1 MALKIGMIFPDY
13 ASQFVGMAK
22 ELYDNSRLIQE
33 YFEEASNCLNINFV
47 KLCFASSDSELVKM
61 SYAYPSLFLVSSAIS
76 ALLRERGIV
85 PYKVAGYSL
94 GEYAALCSI
103 GSITLPDGLYFLS
116 KFAALYQDE
125 LNGLD
130 VRTIKVKGL
139 LTKKL
144 KKLLE
149 TSGNKNSQIVI
160 SSYQAD
166 NIHTIVGVR
175 NAINAVE
182 LSILKINNVE
192 VEDIPSEAGLH
203 SLFMTP
209 VSSALKMYSEKIDIN
224 NTNISFITGV
234 DGLPIYLGASI
245 KEKLIQQIY
254 SPLLWKNVM
263 KDMHD
268 CDIFIHIG
276 PGNTL
281 AYITSIFYPKKLLFV
296 INKQSDLD
304 KLIQYLD

>member
-1 MALKIGMIFPDY
+1 MALKIGMLFPDY

-76 ALLRERGIV
+76 ALLREKGIV

-116 KFAALYQDE
+116 KFAALYQGE

-192 VEDIPSEAGLH
+192 VKDIPSEAGLH

-281 AYITSIFYPKKLLFV
+281 SYITSIFYPKKLLFV